1 MASRDYDYQG
11 VRVEGAKELRSA
23 FETAG
28 VVMDDDFK
36 FIHKEVADT
45 VVSRAQELCPVA
57 PVDMTSAIPGLLRD
71 SLRGSGTKRAA
82 IARAGKKKVPYAA
95 PIHWGWYERHIYP
108 SLFLTHAA
116 KGTEPQ
122 WVAKYYK
129 KFESLLDDIAD
140 STKGMI

>member
-82 IARAGKKKVPYAA
+82 IARAGKKESALRRPD
-95 PIHWGWYERHIYP
+95 
-108 SLFLTHAA
+108 SLGL
-116 KGTEPQ
+116 
-122 WVAKYYK
+122 V
-129 KFESLLDDIAD
+129 
-140 STKGMI
+140 